1 MNISQATSSLF
12 KTGKDFAGDRSGN
25 ASALD
30 KSRAESQRVDTELER
45 IHTDTVDVKKELGEL
60 DQDSSLKPPSFKSV
74 SNKSLV
80 IATASGGAVLGGA
93 IGLLS
98 AVASGPATVN
108 FNEVRHDITQQKLNG
123 TGFDI
128 RTYTVGGTPQ
138 NPEGWDVD
146 ITRRPLTNEKVGE
159 YTSREPVASNTTS
172 VLLSGAIGVG
182 LGAAVGAGVGLAGIG
197 LRKVLKQEYDG
208 TAPRQTE
215 GDNKILITGG
225 VAGAVVGAAAG
236 ALSALVQSNT
246 VSYETQSIKMETKVI
261 GEVPRGDG
269 NGGGGFYIPATGGNN
284 VPANAEAVQRL
295 MNGNIDKLARDGY
308 RNVDHLRPEEVRGQV
323 PNRTVFGNLDIDS
336 ETRETK
342 VGPSMLGSVAGGAAI
357 GAVTGVAGGVLLNV
371 LRKSL

>member
-12 KTGKDFAGDRSGN
+12 KTGKDFVAADRG
-25 ASALD
+25 AVAQ
-30 KSRAESQRVDTELER
+30 SRAEAQRVDAELER
-45 IHTDTVDVKKELGEL
+45 IHTDTVEVKQSLSEL
-60 DQDSSLKPPSFKSV
+60 DQNSALKPPSFKDV
-74 SNKSLV
+74 SNKSLL
-80 IATASGGAVLGGA
+80 IATTSGGAVVGGA
-93 IGLLS
+93 IGLLG
-98 AVASGPATVN
+98 AVTAGPATAT
-108 FNEVRHDITQQKLNG
+108 FHEVRHDITQQKLNG

-146 ITRRPLTNEKVGE
+146 ITRRPLVNEKVGE
-159 YTSREPVASNTTS
+159 YTTREPVASNTTS

-182 LGAAVGAGVGLAGIG
+182 VGAAVGAGIGLAGMG
-197 LRKVLKQEYDG
+197 LRKVLKQEYNG
-208 TAPRQTE
+208 ATPRQTE

-236 ALSALVQSNT
+236 ALSAVVQSNT
-246 VSYETQSIKMETKVI
+246 VSYQTQSIEMKTEVL
-261 GEVPRGDG
+261 GQVPRGDG
-269 NGGGGFYIPATGGNN
+269 KGGGGFYIPASGDNT

-295 MNGNIDKLARDGY
+295 MNGNIDKLARNGY
-308 RNVDHLRPEEVRGQV
+308 RNLDHLRPEEVRGQV
-323 PNRTVFGNLDIDS
+323 PDRNIFGKLDIET
-336 ETRETK
+336 ETREAK